1 MTLRNVL
8 DFSDRQERYTVTAM
22 QLLLAGLVVFGA
34 VTARWGM
41 AVTGGIALGI
51 TLLPALLEREF
62 GYTLDPGLLVWL
74 TLAVTLHAAGSLG
87 LYRQFEWYDNIAHTV
102 SAMVIAGIGYAS
114 FRALELHSEDIDVP
128 PEFRFVFILVFVL
141 ATGVFWEV
149 LEFALGDLVTVYG
162 VDDIVT
168 DMVFN
173 TVGAVIVAVWG
184 TGYVTGLT
192 RFVRERLRA
201 S

>member
-1 MTLRNVL
+1 
-8 DFSDRQERYTVTAM
+8 
-22 QLLLAGLVVFGA
+22 
-34 VTARWGM
+34 
-41 AVTGGIALGI
+41 
-51 TLLPALLEREF
+51 
-62 GYTLDPGLLVWL
+62 
-74 TLAVTLHAAGSLG
+74 
-87 LYRQFEWYDNIAHTV
+87 
-102 SAMVIAGIGYAS
+102 
-114 FRALELHSEDIDVP
+114 
-128 PEFRFVFILVFVL
+128 VFILVFVL

-149 LEFALGDLVTVYG
+149 LEFALGDLITVYG